1 MLGVEMSSTGEV
13 ACFGKDRY
21 EAYLKALLSTG
32 FVVPPAGSS
41 VFLSV
46 GGYHVRGIHVPERS
60 RFRRKD
66 ESSRTTIS
74 NFVKQFYLGKSR
86 DASERSD
93 TAIARIPTL
102 RFEGN
107 GGLFP
112 GMEKFGIS

>member
-46 GGYHVRGIHVPERS
+46 GGYHVRDSQIRGFSKKNR
-60 RFRRKD
+60 
-66 ESSRTTIS
+66 
-74 NFVKQFYLGKSR
+74 G
-86 DASERSD
+86 
-93 TAIARIPTL
+93 
-102 RFEGN
+102 
-107 GGLFP
+107 
-112 GMEKFGIS
+112 